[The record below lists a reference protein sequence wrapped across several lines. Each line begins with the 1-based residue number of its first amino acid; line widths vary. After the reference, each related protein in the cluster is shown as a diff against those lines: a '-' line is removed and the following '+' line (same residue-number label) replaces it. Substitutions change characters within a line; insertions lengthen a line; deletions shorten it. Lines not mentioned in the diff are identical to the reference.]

1 MVWGPLSSLHSWKRC
16 FKFSTSKEPSATIS
30 NAKKLNQY
38 LLLGDLGILD
48 SLAGPGFS
56 KPAVSDAIAD
66 DFEANFDE
74 SGVTDLGYNFLTI
87 GGGVERFLALAF
99 SKVAANALKAGD
111 LPLTRTRSGLKDML
125 LERCDFSGTL
135 DLPP

>member
-1 MVWGPLSSLHSWKRC
+1 M
-16 FKFSTSKEPSATIS
+16 SA
-30 NAKKLNQY
+30 
-38 LLLGDLGILD
+38 
-48 SLAGPGFS
+48 
-56 KPAVSDAIAD
+56 AIAD

-74 SGVTDLGYNFLTI
+74 SGVTDFGYSWDFLTI

-99 SKVAANALKAGD
+99 SKVAASAVKAGD